1 MLQNEER
8 GRDLDEALRQ
18 VFSRNKG
25 HDSLER
31 EFAGTVNAR
40 LRSVE
45 CGLDTIAKALL
56 VHKVLTE
63 VIPSRPQD
71 YDTEISLPVYK
82 SRGQLPVP
90 REATLNSQRTN
101 CNDTERERER
111 KETRRETA
119 RAPVGM
125 PGPK

>member
-1 MLQNEER
+1 M
-8 GRDLDEALRQ
+8 
-18 VFSRNKG
+18 FSRNKG

-45 CGLDTIAKALL
+45 CGLDAIAKALL

-63 VIPSRPQD
+63 AIPSRPQD
-71 YDTEISLPVYK
+71 YDKEISLPVYK
-82 SRGQLPVP
+82 SRGQLPVS

-101 CNDTERERER
+101 CNDTEGEREGRNRERDGEGAGR
-111 KETRRETA
+111 NA
-119 RAPVGM
+119 RTEAEPEEV
-125 PGPK
+125 KRLKAYS